1 MRTLSLK
8 RTYKL
13 HIKSIQSGRILDD
26 LVIPC
31 RIIKINRTTKEIS
44 ILVRASNGIEVE
56 LFHVP
61 KKKDVLWLKRDKLF
75 SHILLCGSQNVIQYV
90 VY

>member
-1 MRTLSLK
+1 MKTLSLK

-13 HIKSIQSGRILDD
+13 HIKSIQSGQILDD

-31 RIIKINRTTKEIS
+31 KITKINRTTKEIS
-44 ILVRASNGIEVE
+44 IIVKANNGIEVE
-56 LFHVP
+56 LYHVP
-61 KKKDVLWLKRDKLF
+61 KKKDILWFKRDKLF
-75 SHILLCGSQNVIQYV
+75 SHIIFCGSQNVVQYC